1 MKAVDEEEAKVEKR
15 AGNIDHMHF
24 NRRKG

>member
-1 MKAVDEEEAKVEKR
+1 MNALDEEEAKVKKR